1 MLSRLQLSNLE
12 LKVNLMSELLRLVEV
27 MDRLRSPGGCPWDA
41 EQTHESLVKY
51 LLEESYEFIDALGQ
65 DDREGMREE
74 LGDVLL
80 QVYFHSRMAQDHPT
94 DPFSIEDV
102 AKLIADKLIRR
113 HPHVFEGL
121 QVDDMEEVIENW
133 EAIKAKEK
141 GRSSSLDGIAMAQPA
156 LPLVEKLIYRAE
168 KYKVELPL
176 TDIESAVAEVQSAPN
191 EASVGEALAAIIAW
205 AHQHNIDPES
215 ALRGQ
220 AREMIEKIRQSEA
233 G

>member
-1 MLSRLQLSNLE
+1 
-12 LKVNLMSELLRLVEV
+12 MSELLRLAEV

-51 LLEESYEFIDALGQ
+51 LLEESYEFIDALGEG
-65 DDREGMREE
+65 DRIGMREE

-80 QVYFHSRMAQDHPT
+80 QVYFHSRMAQDHPS

-121 QVDDMEEVIENW
+121 QVDDMDEVIENW

-141 GRSSSLDGIAMAQPA
+141 GRTSSLDGIAMAQPA

-168 KYKVELPL
+168 KYKVDLPL
-176 TDIESAVAEVQSAPN
+176 TDIATATQAVEQSPS
-191 EASVGEALAAIIAW
+191 EATIGEALAAIIAW

-220 AREMIEKIRQSEA
+220 AREIIEKIRQSEA

>member
-1 MLSRLQLSNLE
+1 
-12 LKVNLMSELLRLVEV
+12 MSELLRLVEV
-27 MDRLRSPGGCPWDA
+27 MNQLRSPGGCPWDA

-51 LLEESYEFIDALGQ
+51 LLEESYEFIDALG
-65 DDREGMREE
+65 DGDRIGMREE

-80 QVYFHSRMAQDHPT
+80 QVYFHSRMAEDHPT

-113 HPHVFEGL
+113 HPHVFAGL
-121 QVDDMEEVIENW
+121 EVDDMDEVIENW

-141 GRSSSLDGIAMAQPA
+141 GRTSSLDGIALAQPA

-168 KYKVELPL
+168 KYKVNLPM
-176 TDIESAVAEVQSAPN
+176 TDIAAAAQAVAQSPS
-191 EASVGEALAAIIAW
+191 EATIGEALASIIAW

-220 AREMIEKIRQSEA
+220 AREIIEKIRQSEA